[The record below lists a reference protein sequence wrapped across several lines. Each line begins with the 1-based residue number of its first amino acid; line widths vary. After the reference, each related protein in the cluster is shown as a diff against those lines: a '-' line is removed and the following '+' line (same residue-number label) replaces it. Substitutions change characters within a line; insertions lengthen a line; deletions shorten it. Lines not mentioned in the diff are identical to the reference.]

1 MARTSLLGAIPH
13 QQIALTNN
21 PLFEGFH
28 RSPFLGILIAPE
40 GYFQS
45 MTTKAG
51 SITAAPDKVHPFIPR
66 LFFL

>member
-1 MARTSLLGAIPH
+1 LQGGGEEELR
-13 QQIALTNN
+13 
-21 PLFEGFH
+21 H

-51 SITAAPDKVHPFIPR
+51 SITAAPDKAHPFIPR
-66 LFFL
+66 LYFF